1 MCVWDGRAHEGAK
14 TESPLFPSRSGNP
27 GNRIKT
33 ASSFC
38 VILSLFF
45 FPTAQMRLIACK
57 KRQRLFAATESN
69 LQG

>member
-38 VILSLFF
+38 VILSSFLSDRADASNYVQEA
-45 FPTAQMRLIACK
+45 P
-57 KRQRLFAATESN
+57 AAFRCNRE
-69 LQG
+69 